1 MDVMIARGEADLG
14 TFPREQLPKLVRDG
28 EIKPTDIYW
37 HEGMDRW
44 KPLAGL
50 LESLSKPP
58 ATAPDPTPAPAPGAT
73 PRPEPRDWRILAGI
87 CLGGFIAFILL
98 ARLLITPES
107 EPMAPAQATRTL
119 GGSPTPAVD
128 ALAVREKALAD
139 LRQRLERLPEQPAPP
154 VNTYYYDF
162 VIEMNETFAPRS
174 PWNVVIRGR
183 ENVLKPDSEETLS
196 KTEFILT
203 ADYTDGEWVYRAYT
217 GTTLNMQDQTSNVIQ
232 HDATRLAPPV
242 LVGLLGLKTAD
253 FSRAPQR

>member
-1 MDVMIARGEADLG
+1 
-14 TFPREQLPKLVRDG
+14 
-28 EIKPTDIYW
+28 
-37 HEGMDRW
+37 
-44 KPLAGL
+44 
-50 LESLSKPP
+50 
-58 ATAPDPTPAPAPGAT
+58 
-73 PRPEPRDWRILAGI
+73 
-87 CLGGFIAFILL
+87 
-98 ARLLITPES
+98 
-107 EPMAPAQATRTL
+107 MAPAQATRTL

-217 GTTLNMQDQTSNVIQ
+217 GTTLNMQDQTSNVSSTMRRDWRRRSSSAFGVEDCGFLAGAPAV
-232 HDATRLAPPV
+232 DARLSAEPGPPFS
-242 LVGLLGLKTAD
+242 GAD
-253 FSRAPQR
+253 GRDIVAGHVSSEPKSRLR